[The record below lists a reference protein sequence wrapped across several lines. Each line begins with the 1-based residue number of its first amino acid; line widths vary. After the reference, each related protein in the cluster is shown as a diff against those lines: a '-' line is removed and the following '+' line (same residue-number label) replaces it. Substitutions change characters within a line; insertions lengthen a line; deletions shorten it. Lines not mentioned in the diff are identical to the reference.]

1 MLKSKSRISVNKQEP
16 GTPHYDIV
24 IIGGGVIGSLISYQL
39 SKYELSI
46 CLLEKRCD
54 LAMEESGANSAI
66 VHAGYDPEPGSG
78 KALFNVRGN
87 KMMEPLCRS
96 LHVPFKRNGSLIIAF
111 SEEERKTLD
120 RLFER
125 GSING
130 VEGLELLDRDS
141 VLAME
146 PALSSEVTGALH
158 APTGGIV
165 CPYELTHAA
174 SEVAFQN
181 GVAYYFNHAV
191 TAIRPITASSGTEPG
206 KQLPDGRFEVECG
219 EAGAKF
225 TCDIIINAAGVFAD
239 RISGMAGD
247 GFYKITPRR
256 GEYVIL
262 DKTIGDKVGH
272 TIFQTPSSKG
282 KGVLVTPTVD
292 GNILVGPNS
301 QEIDDCSDCST
312 TDAGINEIWDMAVKS
327 VPSLEKKWIIR
338 TFAGIRSTP
347 STHDFIIGESTV
359 VPGFFEAA
367 GIESPGL
374 TAAPAI
380 AVEIERLVTES
391 FKVLPKV
398 KKTYIIDRSPVIRFR
413 DLPMDE
419 QRKRIRE
426 NPLYAHVVCRCEK
439 ITEAEVVAAIRGPL
453 GARTVNGVKA
463 RTRAGMGRCQ
473 SGFCLPK
480 IIAILA
486 REMNVPEESITLSG
500 PGSEMLVGKTRCI

>member
-1 MLKSKSRISVNKQEP
+1 MLKIDRRINVAKQEP
-16 GTPHYDIV
+16 CTSHYDIA

-39 SKYELSI
+39 SKYDLSI
-46 CLLEKRCD
+46 CLLEKECD

-66 VHAGYDPEPGSG
+66 VHAGYDPEPGTL

-87 KMMEPLCRS
+87 AMMEPLCRS

-111 SEEERKTLD
+111 SDEERQVLG
-120 RLFER
+120 RLLER
-125 GSING
+125 GRING

-146 PALSSEVTGALH
+146 PALSGEVIGALR

-165 CPYELTHAA
+165 CPYELTYAA

-181 GVAYYFNHAV
+181 GVDYYFNHAV
-191 TAIRPITASSGTEPG
+191 TAIRPIAASSSGVKKDLSSLE
-206 KQLPDGRFEVECG
+206 DRFEVECG
-219 EAGAKF
+219 EAEAKF
-225 TCDIIINAAGVFAD
+225 TCSIIINAAGIFAD
-239 RISGMAGD
+239 KISAMAGD
-247 GFYKITPRR
+247 GSYKITPRR

-262 DKTIGDKVGH
+262 DKTTGGKVRH

-292 GNILVGPNS
+292 GNILIGPNS
-301 QEIDDCSDCST
+301 QEIDDCSDCCT
-312 TDAGINEIWDMAVKS
+312 TDAGMNEIWDMAVKS

-338 TFAGIRSTP
+338 SFAGIRSTP
-347 STHDFIIGESTV
+347 STHDFIIGESPV
-359 VPGFFEAA
+359 IPGFFEAA

-380 AVEIERLVTES
+380 AAEIERIVTES
-391 FKVLPKV
+391 LPVMPEIKDS
-398 KKTYIIDRSPVIRFR
+398 YITERSDAIRFR

-419 QRKRIRE
+419 QRKLIEE

-439 ITEAEVVAAIRGPL
+439 VTEAEIVAAIRGPL

-486 REMNVPEESITLSG
+486 REMDVPEESITLSG
-500 PGSEMLVGKTRCI
+500 PGSELLTGKTR